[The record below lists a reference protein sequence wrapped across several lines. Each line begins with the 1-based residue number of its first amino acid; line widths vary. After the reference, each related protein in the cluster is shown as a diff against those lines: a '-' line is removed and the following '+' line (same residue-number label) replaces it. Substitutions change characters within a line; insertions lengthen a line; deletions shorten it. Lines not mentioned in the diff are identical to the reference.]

1 MSFNGAI
8 EESYPTAAAKD
19 LATHSHVQKGF
30 KISARKLPISK
41 SDEIDDMSN
50 KLGIPVPE
58 MIFGDN
64 LVAIEHLKSGW
75 RLEFNAFDALDRVEK
90 TDKNMLQVAY
100 SKEWSSSRYARNVAT
115 FGPSL
120 TIPREKTHEGIKEI
134 IRPFD
139 WSYTTD
145 YKGTV
150 TNGKSFSNNESDLIP
165 IALLKR
171 PDPILFFEE
180 VVLYESELDDN
191 GISVLSCKL
200 RVMPERMLLLCR
212 LFMRLDNVIVRIRDT
227 RIYIDFDTLKVI
239 RDYTEKEAP
248 FNQVKQVGPS

>member
-100 SKEWSSSRYARNVAT
+100 SKEWSSS
-115 FGPSL
+115 
-120 TIPREKTHEGIKEI
+120 REKTHEGIKEI

-248 FNQVKQVGPS
+248 FNQVK